1 MDSDVSG
8 AFYMAQPN
16 HFDGREIVFVTAGS
30 ASDPVSGAKRAP
42 VLSGPMPSSEETMT
56 ENNNEKQVHEPAPEV
71 VAANDVLDVS
81 TSKEEPAIEQ
91 PAKLL
96 RIAVMVR
103 ELLEEVRRAPVDES
117 AREHLRTIHQRVVI
131 ELKSGLSG
139 ALREELDRLALPL
152 AENSIPSESEIRIA
166 QAQLLGWLEGLF
178 QGIQAAIATQ
188 QMAAQAQLEEMRR
201 RGLPPGAQPGFNP
214 APQAPGQ
221 YL

>member
-1 MDSDVSG
+1 MSPSEEISAGQTTPEVASG
-8 AFYMAQPN
+8 AA
-16 HFDGREIVFVTAGS
+16 
-30 ASDPVSGAKRAP
+30 
-42 VLSGPMPSSEETMT
+42 MPS
-56 ENNNEKQVHEPAPEV
+56 
-71 VAANDVLDVS
+71 VS
-81 TSKEEPAIEQ
+81 TLKEDATIEQ

-117 AREHLRTIHQRVVI
+117 AREHLRTIHQRVVV

-139 ALREELDRLALPL
+139 NLRDELDRLALPL
-152 AENSIPSESEIRIA
+152 AESSIPSESEIRIA

-201 RGLPPGAQPGFNP
+201 RGLPSGAPLGFGEAP
-214 APQAPGQ
+214 QAPQAPGQ